1 MISILNYI
9 TWNPSPTIFSIGGLE
24 IRWYGL
30 LFATSFLLGYLI
42 LKKILTQE
50 NFSVDLAEKLS
61 FYLFL
66 GCVIGLRLGH
76 VLFYEPNYY
85 FSHPIEILKVWKGG
99 LASHGAAIG
108 IIIALLLFV
117 RKHKV
122 NMLWLLDRI
131 VIVVAFIAI
140 FIRIA
145 NLTNSEIYGKPTD
158 VPWAFIFV
166 QEDNLPRHP
175 SQIYEAFSYLC
186 IFLFLF
192 FYYKKNKTQLKQG
205 ILFGMFLTMVFG
217 VRFLIEFLK
226 DVQVEW
232 ERNLLLN
239 MGQILSIPFILTGL
253 FFIYRSNKISNNKI

>member
-1 MISILNYI
+1 MTSLLNYI
-9 TWNPSPTIFSIGGLE
+9 VWDPNPTIFSIGGLE

-50 NFSVDLAEKLS
+50 KFSADMAEKLA

-76 VLFYEPNYY
+76 ILFYEPGYY
-85 FSHPIEILKVWKGG
+85 LSHPIEIIKVWKGG

-131 VIVVAFIAI
+131 VIVIAFIAI

-145 NLTNSEIYGKPTD
+145 NLTNSEIYGKPTE
-158 VPWAFIFV
+158 VAWAFIFI
-166 QEDNLPRHP
+166 QEDDMPRHP
-175 SQIYEAFSYLC
+175 SQLYEAFAYFC

-192 FYYKKNKTQLKQG
+192 FYYKKNKLQLKQG
-205 ILFGMFLTMVFG
+205 FLFGIFLTAVFG

-226 DVQVEW
+226 EVQVEW
-232 ERNLLLN
+232 EKSMLLN
-239 MGQILSIPFILTGL
+239 MGQLLSIPLIIAGLVFI
-253 FFIYRSNKISNNKI
+253 FKKNKTIKG